1 MPLSLYDAFVPPCLQ
16 IMDAVS
22 GLIDKAEAHC
32 ADAGCSPPQLIE
44 ARLYPDMLPFSY
56 QVKSCA
62 VHSAGA
68 LDGVRRG
75 EFAPDNTDLP
85 GDFAGLRGK
94 LSTARAVLEAAR
106 PDEMEAM
113 IGADMRFVVPGRFE
127 WPFTAE
133 KFLIGFSL
141 PNFYFHATTAYDI
154 LRMKGVKL
162 GKLDYLGAVP
172 ARG

>member
-1 MPLSLYDAFVPPCLQ
+1 MPITLYDAFIPPCLQ
-16 IMDAVS
+16 ILDAVS

-32 ADAGCSPPQLIE
+32 SDTGAAPSDLIQ
-44 ARLYPDMLPFSY
+44 ARLFEDMQPFSY

-68 LDGVRRG
+68 LEGVRNG
-75 EFAPDNTDLP
+75 QFGPDWAELP
-85 GDFAGLRGK
+85 GDFAGLRTK
-94 LSTARAVLEAAR
+94 IEAARAVVATTTTEELETL
-106 PDEMEAM
+106 
-113 IGADMRFVVPGRFE
+113 IGADMRFVVPERFE
-127 WPFTAE
+127 WPFSAE
-133 KFLIGFSL
+133 KFLLGFSL

-172 ARG
+172 AKA